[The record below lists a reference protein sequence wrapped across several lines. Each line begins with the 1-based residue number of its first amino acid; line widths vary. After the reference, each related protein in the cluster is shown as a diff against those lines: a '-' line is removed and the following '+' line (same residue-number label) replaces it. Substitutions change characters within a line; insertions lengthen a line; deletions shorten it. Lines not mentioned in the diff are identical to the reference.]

1 MFHIEVR
8 QFPHSIRRFN
18 MTPVEVGHL
27 VEAWLAG
34 RPVELG
40 ERSWLP
46 QQSRLTILEGPRLA
60 DHQLSMGRGWGTAQR
75 EAADVT
81 ERILGEAR
89 AAFADAATDTSAGAG
104 TAAGAGPAGTRP
116 AGGVAGAET
125 SAGELRALLG
135 RDGEALM
142 SAWRRATERHPD
154 RTPSES
160 LSLAEA
166 ELAQASRRPGR
177 GHAH

>member
-18 MTPVEVGHL
+18 MTPAEVGHL
-27 VEAWLAG
+27 VEAWLSG

-89 AAFADAATDTSAGAG
+89 AAFADATTDTSAGPALRQALGRRARARRAGSPARRPVPASSRRCSAG
-104 TAAGAGPAGTRP
+104 TA
-116 AGGVAGAET
+116 
-125 SAGELRALLG
+125 
-135 RDGEALM
+135 
-142 SAWRRATERHPD
+142 RR
-154 RTPSES
+154 
-160 LSLAEA
+160 
-166 ELAQASRRPGR
+166 
-177 GHAH
+177 

>member
-8 QFPHSIRRFN
+8 QFPQSMRRFN
-18 MTPVEVGHL
+18 TTPAEVGRL
-27 VEAWLAG
+27 VEAWLSG

-60 DHQLSMGRGWGTAQR
+60 DHQLSMGRGWGTAER

-104 TAAGAGPAGTRP
+104 TAPGAGPAGTRP
-116 AGGVAGAET
+116 PGVAAPAE
-125 SAGELRALLG
+125 SRHRQRNGLRRHG
-135 RDGEALM
+135 RSQL
-142 SAWRRATERHPD
+142 
-154 RTPSES
+154 PSR
-160 LSLAEA
+160 LS
-166 ELAQASRRPGR
+166 
-177 GHAH
+177 